1 MIIVS
6 KVILK
11 ECKNYDLENLVRI
24 INESMEQLGGWNKYI
39 QSGDKVLLKVNLI
52 GPKTSESAAITH
64 SEFVRA
70 LVRILKKK
78 GCTVWIGDSSE
89 GYCWNTPYCSKLKV
103 SGYEKVAKE
112 EGPLLKTLI
121 VKGRRS
127 HCRK

>member
-70 LVRILKKK
+70 LVRF
-78 GCTVWIGDSSE
+78 
-89 GYCWNTPYCSKLKV
+89 
-103 SGYEKVAKE
+103 
-112 EGPLLKTLI
+112 
-121 VKGRRS
+121 
-127 HCRK
+127 